1 MKHSHLSLNVKII
14 PMSLFKENK
23 QTLTAIVQAIS
34 MFIFLLGMLI
44 AVAFLYNFSSTN
56 MYALAFILAATSAVL
71 ISKNV
76 YEVATS
82 AEQTKRMAEN
92 MADKLV
98 KSSQQLFIEVYDNS
112 PVAYLI
118 VGIDGEIVSANRAA
132 TRLFGLSIERLINSD
147 LFSFIEKNKNE
158 HEALLKQKFKQG
170 IIVSDEEV
178 RINHG
183 RSFSWTKFSSFQF
196 SGTDGEKLSLVT
208 FVDITKQKEID
219 IAKSEFVSL
228 ASHQLRTP
236 ISGMRWSA
244 ELLLM
249 DGVETLSKKQ
259 KRYIER
265 LLSSIQ
271 RMNSLVDD
279 FLQVSRFEL
288 GTRVLKQES
297 VGLEELFE
305 DVIFE
310 QAEVVKSK
318 RLRIEKDYDRSIKSI
333 VTDLGLLRI
342 VVTNLYTNAVKY
354 SRVGGEVNFSY
365 HCQGGELI
373 IEVKDKGMGIP
384 VAEQHRIFS
393 KVFRASNAIREVPDG
408 TGLGLYIVQKSV
420 ETLKGRIS
428 FISNEE
434 DGTTFTV
441 VIPLSEK

>member
-183 RSFSWTKFSSFQF
+183 RSFPGPSSHLFSFPVQM
-196 SGTDGEKLSLVT
+196 EKSLV
-208 FVDITKQKEID
+208 
-219 IAKSEFVSL
+219 
-228 ASHQLRTP
+228 
-236 ISGMRWSA
+236 W
-244 ELLLM
+244 
-249 DGVETLSKKQ
+249 
-259 KRYIER
+259 
-265 LLSSIQ
+265 
-271 RMNSLVDD
+271 
-279 FLQVSRFEL
+279 
-288 GTRVLKQES
+288 
-297 VGLEELFE
+297 
-305 DVIFE
+305 
-310 QAEVVKSK
+310 
-318 RLRIEKDYDRSIKSI
+318 
-333 VTDLGLLRI
+333 
-342 VVTNLYTNAVKY
+342 
-354 SRVGGEVNFSY
+354 
-365 HCQGGELI
+365 
-373 IEVKDKGMGIP
+373 
-384 VAEQHRIFS
+384 
-393 KVFRASNAIREVPDG
+393 
-408 TGLGLYIVQKSV
+408 
-420 ETLKGRIS
+420 
-428 FISNEE
+428 
-434 DGTTFTV
+434 
-441 VIPLSEK
+441 